1 MFISLDTQ
9 FACMNANE
17 KKREKAASKSL
28 STSAEPS
35 RAGSSWTEPNE
46 AISLNI
52 LWKILK
58 GLQHGH
64 MPFCTFW
71 KFQQNLYGCF
81 RFGNCI
87 YHQVYLFL
95 FFRSTN
101 VQLVWC
107 FLFIFFKWPNA
118 KLFPFLDRNI
128 HNHIKEVSRW
138 MRVDSCFQPCSNTCN
153 VNINDFPQHV
163 RVSCGISCSRD
174 WESIRKVSFN
184 LDKVHTNNNKNKIST
199 EEKKNNLFF
208 SHNQPDKI
216 WLAFYSLVNAA
227 NLKTF

>member
-9 FACMNANE
+9 FACINANE
-17 KKREKAASKSL
+17 KKREKAAWKSL

-35 RAGSSWTEPNE
+35 RAGSGWTEPNE

-58 GLQHGH
+58 GLQHVH
-64 MPFCTFW
+64 MLVHFENFNRIYMVAFGLEIVFIIKFICFVFFSFNQCTTC
-71 KFQQNLYGCF
+71 LM
-81 RFGNCI
+81 
-87 YHQVYLFL
+87 
-95 FFRSTN
+95 
-101 VQLVWC
+101 
-107 FLFIFFKWPNA
+107 LFIYFFIWPNA
-118 KLFPFLDRNI
+118 KLFPFLDRNV

-163 RVSCGISCSRD
+163 LVSCGISCSRD

-184 LDKVHTNNNKNKIST
+184 LNKVHTNNTKNKIST
-199 EEKKNNLFF
+199 EEQKKNLFF
-208 SHNQPDKI
+208 SHNNQPDKI